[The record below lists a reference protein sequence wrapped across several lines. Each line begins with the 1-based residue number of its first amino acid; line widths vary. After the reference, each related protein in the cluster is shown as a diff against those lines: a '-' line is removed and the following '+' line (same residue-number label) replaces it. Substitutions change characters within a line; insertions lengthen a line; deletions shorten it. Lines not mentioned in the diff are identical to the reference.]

1 MLNNHINF
9 LKIKKII
16 NKKKSQ
22 NYIFSLQW
30 NLFKFSI
37 CFMK

>member
-9 LKIKKII
+9 L